1 MTDWPS
7 PPFVEPHGPAGDDE
21 DVVRAYVRSEL
32 APYSGMFH
40 VEGPVL
46 MAERDQAIALRL
58 GPRSF
63 LVNRDVFPHLEPA
76 KELTERVMT
85 AEGLQMFD
93 EDTLYGTS
101 VGVQQV
107 GLRYTSWDLWGAD
120 IEQAFA
126 DLRVQAAGG
135 QEDIL
140 FGGGDLPFSS

>member
-1 MTDWPS
+1 M
-7 PPFVEPHGPAGDDE
+7 PPYVEPRGPAGDDE
-21 DVVRAYVRSEL
+21 DVVRAYVRNEL

-46 MAERDQAIALRL
+46 MADRDQAIALRL

-63 LVNRDVFPHLEPA
+63 LVNHEVFPAIQSA
-76 KELTERVMT
+76 KELTEAIMT
-85 AEGLQMFD
+85 SEGLQLFD
-93 EDTLYGTS
+93 EDTLYGAS

-107 GLRYTSWDLWGAD
+107 GLRYTTWDLWGAD

-140 FGGGDLPFSS
+140 FGGGDLPFNY

>member
-1 MTDWPS
+1 M
-7 PPFVEPHGPAGDDE
+7 
-21 DVVRAYVRSEL
+21 VRAYVRGEM

-46 MAERDQAIALRL
+46 LADRDQAVALRL

-63 LVNRDVFPHLEPA
+63 LVNRDVFPSIQAA

-85 AEGLQMFD
+85 AEGLQLFD
-93 EDTLYGTS
+93 EDTLYGAS

-107 GLRYTSWDLWGAD
+107 GLRYTTWDLWGAD

-140 FGGGDLPFSS
+140 FGGGDLPFTS